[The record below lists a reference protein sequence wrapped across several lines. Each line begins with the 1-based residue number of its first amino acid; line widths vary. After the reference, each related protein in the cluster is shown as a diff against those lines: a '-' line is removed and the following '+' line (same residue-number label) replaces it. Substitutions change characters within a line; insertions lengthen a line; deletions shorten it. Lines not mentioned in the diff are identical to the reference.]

1 MQPAMSLN
9 VATLLKEAA
18 TRHPDRAAV
27 IVNGMEL
34 SYAQIWMYSQRF
46 AGGLRNLGI
55 QPGQHIAVMIPNT
68 PHFVIAYYGALMA
81 GCSVVP
87 MNVLFT
93 PDEIAYHLDDSD
105 AIA

>member
-1 MQPAMSLN
+1 MSLN

-55 QPGQHIAVMIPNT
+55 QPG
-68 PHFVIAYYGALMA
+68 
-81 GCSVVP
+81 
-87 MNVLFT
+87 
-93 PDEIAYHLDDSD
+93 
-105 AIA
+105 